1 MKVKISKK
9 VIIIV
14 VIVLIILGVGGYFAK
29 QKFFPANQEKVVE
42 ETVGPLVELES
53 FMVNLNDGGML
64 KAEITIEGMNEKS
77 EEKLIEKEIFF
88 RDRINSVISSKG
100 INDVRTNEGREILR
114 KELITE
120 LNKICPGEV
129 KDVLFSSF
137 LYSY

>member
-14 VIVLIILGVGGYFAK
+14 VLLVIVLGAGGFIAK

-42 ETVGPLVELES
+42 EIVGPLVDLKS

-64 KAEITIEGMNEKS
+64 KAEITIEGMNAKS

-88 RDRINSVISSKG
+88 RDRINSVIASKG
-100 INDVRTNEGREILR
+100 INDVSTNEGREILR

-120 LNKICPGEV
+120 LNKICPDEV